1 LRPCIRLRARSIPVK
16 SGLLFFIQLF
26 ASGIAVGCLYALI
39 ALGFVLIIKA
49 TDILNF
55 AHGEIIM
62 ISSLLCYFLMAKYH
76 FSFLSASLITVL
88 IAALLGVLTERVVLR
103 PMLGEPIF
111 AVVMITIGLSIF
123 LRSLAG
129 IIFGHDNYVFPSPF
143 PKEPMNLA
151 GITLSMTQIWVMIST
166 ALLVLIFFIF
176 FKYSRMGLAMRGTAN
191 NQETALLMGIST
203 KRVFAMVWGI
213 AFVTAAIAGI
223 FLANVMV
230 VNIGL
235 TFTAISAFPAIILG
249 GLESIPGAI
258 IGGLVIGVIENM
270 AGGYLDQMIGGGVK
284 DVTPFVVLFLM
295 LMFKPYGLFGKKEIE
310 RV

>member
-1 LRPCIRLRARSIPVK
+1 MK

-55 AHGEIIM
+55 AHGEMIM

-76 FSFLSASLITVL
+76 FSFLTASLITIL
-88 IAALLGVLTERVVLR
+88 IAALLGVLTERLVLR

-123 LRSLAG
+123 LRSMAG

-151 GITLSMTQIWVMIST
+151 GITLSMTQIWVMICT

-203 KRVFAMVWGI
+203 KRIFAMVWGI

-258 IGGLVIGVIENM
+258 IGGLAIGVIENL

>member
-1 LRPCIRLRARSIPVK
+1 MK

-55 AHGEIIM
+55 AHGEVIM

-76 FSFLSASLITVL
+76 FSFLMASSITIL
-88 IAALLGVLTERVVLR
+88 IAALLGVLTERLVLR

-123 LRSLAG
+123 LRSMAG

-203 KRVFAMVWGI
+203 KRIFAMVWGI

-258 IGGLVIGVIENM
+258 IGGLAIGVIENL

>member
-1 LRPCIRLRARSIPVK
+1 MT
-16 SGLLFFIQLF
+16 SGFLYFMQLF

-55 AHGEIIM
+55 AHGEVIM

-76 FSFLSASLITVL
+76 FSFLTASLITIF

-143 PKEPMNLA
+143 PKEPIHLA
-151 GITLSMTQIWVMIST
+151 GVTLSTTQIGVMICT
-166 ALLVLIFFIF
+166 ALLVIIFFIF

-213 AFVTAAIAGI
+213 SFVTAAIAGI

-230 VNIGL
+230 VNISL

-258 IGGLVIGVIENM
+258 IGGLAIGIIENL
-270 AGGYLDQMIGGGVK
+270 AGGYLDQVIGGGVK
-284 DVTPFVVLFLM
+284 DVTPFVVLFLI

>member
-1 LRPCIRLRARSIPVK
+1 MK

-76 FSFLSASLITVL
+76 FSFLTASLITVL

-166 ALLVLIFFIF
+166 ALLVLVFFIF

-258 IGGLVIGVIENM
+258 IGGLAIGVIENL

>member
-1 LRPCIRLRARSIPVK
+1 VK
-16 SGLLFFIQLF
+16 SELLYFIQLF

-55 AHGEIIM
+55 AHGEILM
-62 ISSLLCYFLMAKYH
+62 ISALLCYFLMAKYH
-76 FSFLSASLITVL
+76 FSFLAASLITVV
-88 IAALLGVLTERVVLR
+88 IAAILGVLTERIVLR

-123 LRSLAG
+123 LRSMAG
-129 IIFGHDNYVFPSPF
+129 ILFGHDNYVFPSPF
-143 PKEPMNLA
+143 PKEPIHLA
-151 GITLSMTQIWVMIST
+151 GVTLSMTQVGVMICT
-166 ALLVLIFFIF
+166 ALLVIIFFIF

-258 IGGLVIGVIENM
+258 IGGLAIGVIENL

-284 DVTPFVVLFLM
+284 DVTPFVVLFLI

>member
-1 LRPCIRLRARSIPVK
+1 MK

-258 IGGLVIGVIENM
+258 IGGLAIGVIENL

-284 DVTPFVVLFLM
+284 DVTPFVVLFLI
-295 LMFKPYGLFGKKEIE
+295 LMFKPYGLFGKEEIE

>member
-1 LRPCIRLRARSIPVK
+1 VK

-76 FSFLSASLITVL
+76 FSFLTASLITIL

-123 LRSLAG
+123 LRSMAG
-129 IIFGHDNYVFPSPF
+129 IIFGHDNYV
-143 PKEPMNLA
+143 
-151 GITLSMTQIWVMIST
+151 
-166 ALLVLIFFIF
+166 
-176 FKYSRMGLAMRGTAN
+176 
-191 NQETALLMGIST
+191 
-203 KRVFAMVWGI
+203 MVWGI

-258 IGGLVIGVIENM
+258 IGGLAIGVIENL

>member
-1 LRPCIRLRARSIPVK
+1 M
-16 SGLLFFIQLF
+16 QLF
-26 ASGIAVGCLYALI
+26 VSGIAVGCLYALI

-55 AHGEIIM
+55 AHGEVIM
-62 ISSLLCYFLMAKYH
+62 ISALICYFLMAKYH
-76 FSFLSASLITVL
+76 LSFLPAVLITVM
-88 IAALLGVLTERVVLR
+88 IAALLGALTERLVLR

-129 IIFGHDNYVFPSPF
+129 IVFGHDNYVFPSPF
-143 PKEPMNLA
+143 PKEPMNLT

-166 ALLVLIFFIF
+166 ALLVIVFFIF
-176 FKYSRMGLAMRGTAN
+176 FKYSRTGLAMRGTAN
-191 NQETALLMGIST
+191 DQETALLMGIST

-213 AFVTAAIAGI
+213 AFATAAIAGI
-223 FLANVMV
+223 SLANVMV

-258 IGGLVIGVIENM
+258 IGGLAIGIIENL
-270 AGGYLDQMIGGGVK
+270 AGGYLDQVIGGGVK
-284 DVTPFVVLFLM
+284 DVTPFVVLFLI
-295 LMFKPYGLFGKKEIE
+295 LMFKPYGLFGKEEIE